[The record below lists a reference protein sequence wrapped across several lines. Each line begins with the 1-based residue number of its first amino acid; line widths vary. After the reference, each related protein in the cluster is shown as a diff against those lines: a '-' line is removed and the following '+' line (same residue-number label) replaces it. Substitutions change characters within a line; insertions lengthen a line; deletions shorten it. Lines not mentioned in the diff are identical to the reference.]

1 MALLHYL
8 KETYTWLLFCTTFV
22 LDKPFSYSLCTH
34 SSFFFPLSFPEP
46 FFSQLWFIWPS
57 RTVLLSGLAITTVT
71 LTLAL
76 CVSDFLWPLGTMAS
90 SQPSSL
96 SQPSLSAREWRGR
109 KERVMEGGGVRELE
123 RGSKKYVCL
132 CMYVNTND
140 QNQQGIAAA
149 VLLHLL

>member
-1 MALLHYL
+1 
-8 KETYTWLLFCTTFV
+8 
-22 LDKPFSYSLCTH
+22 
-34 SSFFFPLSFPEP
+34 
-46 FFSQLWFIWPS
+46 
-57 RTVLLSGLAITTVT
+57 
-71 LTLAL
+71 
-76 CVSDFLWPLGTMAS
+76 MAS

-109 KERVMEGGGVRELE
+109 KERVMEGGGVRGLE

-149 VLLHLL
+149 VLLPLL